1 MSKKGLGSGLSHL
14 IEQNMS
20 ANNQREVFDVS
31 VGKIKPNPYQ
41 PRKTFDQK
49 ALEEL
54 SESIKENGL
63 FQPILLRET
72 LVGYEIISG
81 ERRYRA
87 SKLAGLKTIPA
98 IIYDYT
104 DQQMMEVALVEN
116 IQREDLSIVE
126 EARSYQSLIDN
137 LGYTQEQ
144 LANKVGKSRSHV
156 ANIIR
161 LLKLDDDILESV
173 DKGLLSMGHVKVLI
187 TIEDKKRQHQ
197 IVDQIISQN
206 LNVRQTEELANS
218 AKGKSTIKVKQR
230 RANETVKSARNKRI
244 ETIVREKLGVQVIVT
259 GEKKGSIE
267 FKYNS
272 PDELENLLEQLNLV

>member
-49 ALEEL
+49 ALVEL

-72 LVGYEIISG
+72 LVDYEIISG

-87 SKLAGLKTIPA
+87 SKLAGLKTVPA

-187 TIEDKKRQHQ
+187 TIDDKKRQHK

>member
-187 TIEDKKRQHQ
+187 TIDDKKRQHQ

>member
-161 LLKLDDDILESV
+161 LLKLDEDILESV

-187 TIEDKKRQHQ
+187 TIDDQKRQHQ

>member
-161 LLKLDDDILESV
+161 LLKLDEDILESV

-187 TIEDKKRQHQ
+187 TIDDKKRQHQ

>member
-31 VGKIKPNPYQ
+31 VSKIKPNPYQ

-187 TIEDKKRQHQ
+187 TIDDKKRQHQ

>member
-161 LLKLDDDILESV
+161 LLKLDDNILESV
-173 DKGLLSMGHVKVLI
+173 DKGLLSMGYVKVLI
-187 TIEDKKRQHQ
+187 TIDNKKRQHQ

-206 LNVRQTEELANS
+206 LNVRQTEQLANS

>member
-41 PRKTFDQK
+41 PRTTFDQK
-49 ALEEL
+49 TLEEL

-156 ANIIR
+156 TNIIR

-187 TIEDKKRQHQ
+187 TIDDKKRQHQ

>member
-20 ANNQREVFDVS
+20 ANNQREVFDVG

-161 LLKLDDDILESV
+161 LLKLDEDILESV

-187 TIEDKKRQHQ
+187 TIDDKKRQHQ

>member
-126 EARSYQSLIDN
+126 EAKSYQSLIDN

-156 ANIIR
+156 TNIIR

-187 TIEDKKRQHQ
+187 TIDDKKRQYQ

>member
-187 TIEDKKRQHQ
+187 TIDDKIRQHQ

>member
-187 TIEDKKRQHQ
+187 TIDDKKRQHQ

-244 ETIVREKLGVQVIVT
+244 ETIVREKLGIQVIVT

-267 FKYNS
+267 FKYNT

>member
-161 LLKLDDDILESV
+161 LLKLDEDILESV

-187 TIEDKKRQHQ
+187 TIDDKKRQHQ

-218 AKGKSTIKVKQR
+218 AKGKSAIKVKQH

>member
-87 SKLAGLKTIPA
+87 SKIARLKTIPA

-187 TIEDKKRQHQ
+187 TIDDKKRQHQ
-197 IVDQIISQN
+197 IVDQIISKN
-206 LNVRQTEELANS
+206 LNVRQTEELASS

>member
-173 DKGLLSMGHVKVLI
+173 DKGLISMGHVKVLI
-187 TIEDKKRQHQ
+187 TIDDKKRQHQ

-218 AKGKSTIKVKQR
+218 AKDKYTIKVKQR

>member
-87 SKLAGLKTIPA
+87 SKLAGLKTVPA

-187 TIEDKKRQHQ
+187 TIDDKKRQHQ

>member
-161 LLKLDDDILESV
+161 LLKLDEDILESV

-187 TIEDKKRQHQ
+187 TIDDKKRQHQ

-272 PDELENLLEQLNLV
+272 HDELENLLEQLNLV

>member
-187 TIEDKKRQHQ
+187 TIDDKKRQHQ

-206 LNVRQTEELANS
+206 LNVRQTEELASS

-230 RANETVKSARNKRI
+230 HTNETVKSARNKRI

>member
-41 PRKTFDQK
+41 PRKKFDQK

-54 SESIKENGL
+54 SASIKENGL

-126 EARSYQSLIDN
+126 EARCYQSLIDN

-161 LLKLDDDILESV
+161 LLKLDGDILESV

-187 TIEDKKRQHQ
+187 TIDDKKRQHQ

-272 PDELENLLEQLNLV
+272 SDELENLLEQLNLV

>member
-54 SESIKENGL
+54 SDSIKENGL

-116 IQREDLSIVE
+116 IQREDLSIIE

-187 TIEDKKRQHQ
+187 TIDDKKRQHQ

>member
-187 TIEDKKRQHQ
+187 TIDDKKRQHQ

-206 LNVRQTEELANS
+206 LNVRQTEELASS

-267 FKYNS
+267 LKYNS

>member
-161 LLKLDDDILESV
+161 LLKLDEDILESV

-187 TIEDKKRQHQ
+187 TIDDKKRQHQ
-197 IVDQIISQN
+197 IIDQIISQN

>member
-187 TIEDKKRQHQ
+187 TIDDKKRQHQ

-230 RANETVKSARNKRI
+230 RANEAVKSARNKRI

>member
-161 LLKLDDDILESV
+161 LLKLDEDILESV

-187 TIEDKKRQHQ
+187 TIDDKKRQHQ

-244 ETIVREKLGVQVIVT
+244 ETIVREKLGIQVIVT

>member
-144 LANKVGKSRSHV
+144 LASKVGKSRSHV

-173 DKGLLSMGHVKVLI
+173 DEGLLSMGHVKVLI
-187 TIEDKKRQHQ
+187 TIDDKKRQHQ

-259 GEKKGSIE
+259 GENKGSIE

>member
-87 SKLAGLKTIPA
+87 SKLAGLKTIPG

-187 TIEDKKRQHQ
+187 TIDYKKRQHQ

>member
-126 EARSYQSLIDN
+126 EAKSYQSLIDN

-156 ANIIR
+156 TNIIR
-161 LLKLDDDILESV
+161 LLKLDDDILESI

-187 TIEDKKRQHQ
+187 TIDDKKRQYQ

>member
-31 VGKIKPNPYQ
+31 VSKIKPNPYQ

-187 TIEDKKRQHQ
+187 TIDDKKRQHQ

-206 LNVRQTEELANS
+206 LNVRQTEELANR

-230 RANETVKSARNKRI
+230 RANQTVKSARNKRI

-259 GEKKGSIE
+259 GENKGSIE

-272 PDELENLLEQLNLV
+272 SDELENLLEQLNLV

>member
-31 VGKIKPNPYQ
+31 VSKIKPNPYQ

-187 TIEDKKRQHQ
+187 TIDDKKRQHQ

-206 LNVRQTEELANS
+206 LNVRQTEELASS

-230 RANETVKSARNKRI
+230 RTNETVKSARNKRI

-259 GEKKGSIE
+259 GENKGSIE

>member
-187 TIEDKKRQHQ
+187 TIDDKKRQHQ

-259 GEKKGSIE
+259 GEKKGSVE

>member
-187 TIEDKKRQHQ
+187 TIDDKKRQHQ

-244 ETIVREKLGVQVIVT
+244 ETIVREKLGIQVIVT

>member
-41 PRKTFDQK
+41 PRKMFDQK

-187 TIEDKKRQHQ
+187 TIDDKKRQHQ

>member
-31 VGKIKPNPYQ
+31 VSKIKPNPYQ

-87 SKLAGLKTIPA
+87 SKLAGLKTVPA

-187 TIEDKKRQHQ
+187 TIDDKKRQHQ

-206 LNVRQTEELANS
+206 LNVRQTEELASS

-259 GEKKGSIE
+259 GENKGSIE

>member
-161 LLKLDDDILESV
+161 LLKLDDNILESV

-187 TIEDKKRQHQ
+187 TIDNKKRQHQ

-230 RANETVKSARNKRI
+230 RANETVKSARNRRI

>member
-1 MSKKGLGSGLSHL
+1 MSKKGLGSGLTHL

-156 ANIIR
+156 TNIIR

-187 TIEDKKRQHQ
+187 TIDDKKRQHQ

-230 RANETVKSARNKRI
+230 RANQTVKSARNKRI

>member
-187 TIEDKKRQHQ
+187 TIEDKKCQHQ

>member
-31 VGKIKPNPYQ
+31 VSKIKPNPYQ

-54 SESIKENGL
+54 SDSIKENGL

-187 TIEDKKRQHQ
+187 TIDDKKRQHQ

>member
-31 VGKIKPNPYQ
+31 VSKIKPNPYQ

-54 SESIKENGL
+54 SDSIKENGL

-187 TIEDKKRQHQ
+187 TIDDKKRQHQ

-206 LNVRQTEELANS
+206 LNVRQTEQLANS

-272 PDELENLLEQLNLV
+272 PDELENFFLLILLY